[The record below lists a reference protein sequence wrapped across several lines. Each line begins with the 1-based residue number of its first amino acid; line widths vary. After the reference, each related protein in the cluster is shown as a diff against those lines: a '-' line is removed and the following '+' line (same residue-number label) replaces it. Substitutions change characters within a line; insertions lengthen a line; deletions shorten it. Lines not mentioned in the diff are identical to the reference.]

1 MKPARTLQKFAS
13 IVRIDGPAA
22 GLAYLNEG
30 VPHRF
35 SAVYRFAGE
44 MLENVLLHDKLGEM
58 KPDYL
63 AVVPFEQSFC
73 QFVLRDGVFRTD
85 DTAADTR
92 LDGHPYQG
100 IVLSYHSV
108 PVADSTLGLWG
119 TLCHFDLA
127 AHPLPDAEFELLQG
141 AARLL
146 PASLVNR

>member
-1 MKPARTLQKFAS
+1 MKSARTLKKFAS
-13 IVRIDGPAA
+13 VVHIDGPAA

-58 KPDYL
+58 RPDYL

-73 QFVLRDGVFRTD
+73 QFVLREGVFRTD
-85 DTAADTR
+85 DTAADRR

-100 IVLSYHSV
+100 VVLSYHSV
-108 PVADSTLGLWG
+108 PVADSALGLWG

-127 AHPLPDAEFELLQG
+127 AHPLPDSEFELLQG

-146 PASLVNR
+146 PASLVDR